1 MAVAERRADD
11 ERKNPCRVTSRV
23 APCKWLF
30 SESRRPGVTPA
41 KRNLRIG
48 RILAHE
54 RGKSSAGQG
63 FTTGQVGRGGRGQ
76 ALYGWTVV
84 CFNFSAVNPARC
96 FACLLCLASGFV
108 AGCSSPQFSRI
119 ERSREAYESWP
130 LEMRQA
136 VLDGRIEPGMTPEM
150 VEVAWG
156 KPDEVIARRNGPHED
171 EIWIYRKT
179 SGGDYV
185 YPTTPIGGYPSGYP
199 GGYPVGVGG
208 RSTGVSVGVGTGG
221 GTGVSVGT
229 GGIGVGVGT
238 GGVGMGGVGMGGV
251 MAGGPIMVR
260 PPVTTEREVVIRD
273 GVVIRAD
280 QADEETSPEP

>member
-1 MAVAERRADD
+1 M
-11 ERKNPCRVTSRV
+11 CSI
-23 APCKWLF
+23 
-30 SESRRPGVTPA
+30 SGV
-41 KRNLRIG
+41 
-48 RILAHE
+48 
-54 RGKSSAGQG
+54 
-63 FTTGQVGRGGRGQ
+63 
-76 ALYGWTVV
+76 
-84 CFNFSAVNPARC
+84 VNPASRL
-96 FACLLCLASGFV
+96 ACLLSLAAGLL

-119 ERSREAYESWP
+119 ENSREAYESWP

-185 YPTTPIGGYPSGYP
+185 YPTTPMGGYPGVYP

-208 RSTGVSVGVGTGG
+208 GGRSTGISVGVGTGG
-221 GTGVSVGT
+221 ATGVSVGT
-229 GGIGVGVGT
+229 GGIGVGT
-238 GGVGMGGVGMGGV
+238 GGVGMGGV

-280 QADEETSPEP
+280 QADDEEAPENP

>member
-1 MAVAERRADD
+1 MCLVS
-11 ERKNPCRVTSRV
+11 PV
-23 APCKWLF
+23 
-30 SESRRPGVTPA
+30 
-41 KRNLRIG
+41 
-48 RILAHE
+48 
-54 RGKSSAGQG
+54 
-63 FTTGQVGRGGRGQ
+63 
-76 ALYGWTVV
+76 
-84 CFNFSAVNPARC
+84 VNPASRL
-96 FACLLCLASGFV
+96 ACLLSLAAGLL

-119 ERSREAYESWP
+119 ENSREAYESWP

-156 KPDEVIARRNGPHED
+156 KPDEVIGRRNGPHED

-179 SGGDYV
+179 SGGDYI
-185 YPTTPIGGYPSGYP
+185 YPTTPMGGYPGVYP

-208 RSTGVSVGVGTGG
+208 RSAGISVGVGTGG
-221 GTGVSVGT
+221 ATGVSVGT
-229 GGIGVGVGT
+229 
-238 GGVGMGGVGMGGV
+238 GGVGMGGV

-280 QADEETSPEP
+280 RADEEESPEKP

>member
-1 MAVAERRADD
+1 
-11 ERKNPCRVTSRV
+11 
-23 APCKWLF
+23 
-30 SESRRPGVTPA
+30 
-41 KRNLRIG
+41 
-48 RILAHE
+48 
-54 RGKSSAGQG
+54 
-63 FTTGQVGRGGRGQ
+63 
-76 ALYGWTVV
+76 
-84 CFNFSAVNPARC
+84 VNPARC

-171 EIWIYRKT
+171 EIWIYRKS
-179 SGGDYV
+179 SGADYV
-185 YPTTPIGGYPSGYP
+185 YPTPPIGGYPVVYP

-208 RSTGVSVGVGTGG
+208 RSAGVSVGVGNGG

-238 GGVGMGGVGMGGV
+238 GGVGMGGV

-280 QADEETSPEP
+280 QADEETSPAP

>member
-1 MAVAERRADD
+1 M
-11 ERKNPCRVTSRV
+11 
-23 APCKWLF
+23 
-30 SESRRPGVTPA
+30 
-41 KRNLRIG
+41 
-48 RILAHE
+48 
-54 RGKSSAGQG
+54 
-63 FTTGQVGRGGRGQ
+63 
-76 ALYGWTVV
+76 
-84 CFNFSAVNPARC
+84 CFIPPAVNPASRL
-96 FACLLCLASGFV
+96 ACLLSFAAGLL

-119 ERSREAYESWP
+119 ENSREAYESWP

-185 YPTTPIGGYPSGYP
+185 YPTTPMGGYPGVYP
-199 GGYPVGVGG
+199 GGYPVGGGG
-208 RSTGVSVGVGTGG
+208 RSTGISVGVGTGG
-221 GTGVSVGT
+221 ATGVSVGT
-229 GGIGVGVGT
+229 GGIGVGT
-238 GGVGMGGVGMGGV
+238 GGIGMGGG

-280 QADEETSPEP
+280 QADDEEAPERP